1 MKNLTKLFLGT
12 VSLAGLVGFAVPAL
26 AQDEAAAAAPPAAP
40 APAPRPI
47 LAMSGPLTNNPA
59 PFSLDSVPGL
69 DQILGKVY
77 VSGAL
82 SGMVMGQSNAKEIP
96 GDRDGYMDLT
106 NGTVTLQKTDGWFQW
121 YVQAG
126 AYSYPTLGAAY
137 TNASNTGSA
146 TFGAVPQ
153 AWGKVVL
160 SDSFNVIA
168 GELPTLIGD
177 EYAFTYENM
186 NVERGL
192 LWAQEPLVSRG
203 VQANYA
209 AGPFSLSVSWNDGY
223 YSNRYDEI
231 SGLVSYAFN
240 GGADTLAV
248 AGEDGLGQT
257 GYGSAG
263 STLFQNNSSIY
274 NFIWTHTSGNWTISP
289 YFQYTNSDLL
299 HTDSAS
305 GAVLVTYAFNDFWKL
320 SGRFEY
326 VGSSGP
332 ANILY
337 GAGSNAFSFTITPTW
352 QYKRFFIRPELSYIS
367 ASSTTAGA
375 ALGQFGNDTDQF
387 RGLIESGILF

>member
-12 VSLAGLVGFAVPAL
+12 VSVAGMLGFAAPAM
-26 AQDEAAAAAPPAAP
+26 AQDAAAAAPAAP
-40 APAPRPI
+40 APAPVPMP
-47 LAMSGPLTNNPA
+47 AMSGPLTNNPA
-59 PFSLDSVPGL
+59 PISLDSVPGL
-69 DQILGKVY
+69 EDILGKVY
-77 VSGAL
+77 VSAAL
-82 SGMVMGQSNAKEIP
+82 SGMVMGQTNAHEVQ

-106 NGTVTLQKTDGWFQW
+106 NGLVTLQKTDGWFQW

-126 AYSYPTLGAAY
+126 AYSYPTLGAPY

-203 VQANYA
+203 VQANYTMGA
-209 AGPFSLSVSWNDGY
+209 FNLSVSWNDGY
-223 YSNRYDEI
+223 YSNRYNEI

-248 AGEDGLGQT
+248 AAEGQLGHT
-257 GYGSAG
+257 GYGNAG
-263 STLFQNNSSIY
+263 SSLFQNNSSIY
-274 NFIWTHTSGNWTISP
+274 NLIWTHTSGNWTISP

-367 ASSTTAGA
+367 ASSTTAGS

-387 RGLIESGILF
+387 RGLIETGILF